1 MTDKLELYDV
11 LSVLVP
17 GTLLVGLV
25 PICFPSLLH
34 IHGASFPAAFA
45 VLLLTGLAVFLGF
58 IQQALGSLTEPI
70 LEKTWGG
77 RPSKKVFAEG
87 LGNRYLSRD
96 EADRIKPKLVKA
108 AGEGQTDAGLFRYA
122 SQMTDAAGVG
132 RCTRFN
138 GLYAYHRS
146 LLATSVA
153 STVLFLTSASWG
165 SAATLSPSQKGLVLL
180 GALVLILL
188 MWHRTRQRSLY
199 FAAEV
204 LLTAE
209 RVLDEKTSASQAQV
223 GDVAAGESPAV
234 QDAPAMTLKHS

>member
-25 PICFPSLLH
+25 PICFRSLLH

-45 VLLLTGLAVFLGF
+45 VLLLTGLAIFLGF
-58 IQQALGSLTEPI
+58 IQQALGSLIEPF

-77 RPSKKVFAEG
+77 RPSKRVFAGG
-87 LGNRYLSRD
+87 LGNRYLGKE
-96 EADRIKPKLVKA
+96 EADRIKPKLIKA
-108 AGEGQTDAGLFRYA
+108 VGEGQSDAGLFRYA
-122 SQMTDAAGVG
+122 SQMSDAAEIG

-146 LLATSVA
+146 LLSTCIA
-153 STVLFLTSASWG
+153 STVLFLASAVWG
-165 SAATLSPSQKGLVLL
+165 SAAALSLSQKGLVLL
-180 GALVLILL
+180 GALVLSLL

-204 LLTAE
+204 LMTAE
-209 RVLDEKTSASQAQV
+209 RVLDEKASAYQAPA
-223 GDVAAGESPAV
+223 GDMAAGESPSA
-234 QDAPAMTLKHS
+234 QDATAKSLKQS